1 MPQPGSNSKLELA
14 NAISFILNQDKF
26 NGLNGSQ
33 MCMAGPSIK
42 VCFQHSLLDPK
53 GLSVQITRIVAST
66 STARKLTPAK
76 RKPMKIKYNAPVIL
90 TYTLIAL
97 CILAFCPRGT
107 ITSYFTSPALLEFSS
122 LKFYARLLSY
132 IAGHGDWSHLMGNIT
147 IILLVGPL
155 LEEKYGSGKL
165 LEMIIV
171 TAAATGLFNAFLFSN
186 SIMGG
191 SGIAFMLILLSSFAN
206 IRGQIP
212 LTFIL
217 VALLFIG
224 SEVISILKI
233 DQISQFSH
241 LAGGGAGAAYGFL
254 RGGRR

>member
-1 MPQPGSNSKLELA
+1 
-14 NAISFILNQDKF
+14 
-26 NGLNGSQ
+26 
-33 MCMAGPSIK
+33 
-42 VCFQHSLLDPK
+42 
-53 GLSVQITRIVAST
+53 
-66 STARKLTPAK
+66 
-76 RKPMKIKYNAPVIL
+76 MKIKYNAPVIL
-90 TYTLIAL
+90 TYTLIAIG
-97 CILAFCPRGT
+97 ILAFCSRGI
-107 ITSYFTSPALLEFSS
+107 ITAYFTSPALLAFSS
-122 LKFYARLLSY
+122 PEFYARLLSY
-132 IAGHGDWSHLMGNIT
+132 IAGHGDWAHLMGNIT

-171 TAAATGLFNAFLFSN
+171 TAAATGLFNAFFFSN

-191 SGIAFMLILLSSFAN
+191 SGIAFMLILLSSFSN
-206 IRGQIP
+206 IRTGQIP